1 MQKYGFFNTDE
12 LKPSGWLK
20 KQLEIQAN
28 GLSGALDKVWRDVRD
43 SAWIGGDAEGWE
55 RVPYWLDG
63 FIVLAHLLDDEDKKA
78 RAKKYI
84 DAIIERQKEDGW
96 ICPCSD
102 EERET
107 YDVWAVFL
115 ITKVLMV
122 YYDCSHDEKAVT
134 AVYKALKNLYEML
147 CGSKIALLKWG
158 KFRWFECM
166 IAIERVYSI
175 YNEEWMLDLCRIL
188 KEQGVDYT
196 KLTDEWKVPVNR
208 WRLETHLVN
217 IVMALKAEAVRYEL
231 LGEEYTDE
239 AEYLWQVLEKYNAT
253 SVGTF
258 TGDECLSGISPVQGT
273 ELCAVVELMYSA
285 QLLFAHTGDTKWAD
299 RLEKAAFNALPATIT
314 EDMWA
319 HQYDQM
325 SNQIECVPFPGKSFF
340 RSNGAGSHIFGL
352 EPHFGCCTSNFNQ
365 GWPKLCQSVLMKSDA
380 GIVNTTPI
388 PVKLNTEING
398 KKVFVEINTLYPF
411 RDRVEYTVKA
421 DETVDFEL
429 KIRVPSWAKSVK
441 LDGEAVEVKDYLTVS
456 KSWQGEQTVVVE
468 FTRDIEMKTL
478 GGGLYFVNYGPLV
491 FSLPIKGRW
500 EMKEYTR
507 NDIERKFPYCDWHV
521 YRESEFAYG
530 FDNDSFTVVPK
541 EGCDI
546 PFSHDNPM
554 LTVEANMRR
563 INWEMADGYLNVPA
577 KYPTDRRPVGKSEK
591 ITLVPYGCTALRMTE
606 MPFCSSDD
614 TSDK

>member
-1 MQKYGFFNTDE
+1 
-12 LKPSGWLK
+12 
-20 KQLEIQAN
+20 
-28 GLSGALDKVWRDVRD
+28 
-43 SAWIGGDAEGWE
+43 
-55 RVPYWLDG
+55 
-63 FIVLAHLLDDEDKKA
+63 
-78 RAKKYI
+78 
-84 DAIIERQKEDGW
+84 
-96 ICPCSD
+96 
-102 EERET
+102 
-107 YDVWAVFL
+107 
-115 ITKVLMV
+115 
-122 YYDCSHDEKAVT
+122 
-134 AVYKALKNLYEML
+134 
-147 CGSKIALLKWG
+147 
-158 KFRWFECM
+158 
-166 IAIERVYSI
+166 
-175 YNEEWMLDLCRIL
+175 
-188 KEQGVDYT
+188 
-196 KLTDEWKVPVNR
+196 
-208 WRLETHLVN
+208 
-217 IVMALKAEAVRYEL
+217 
-231 LGEEYTDE
+231 
-239 AEYLWQVLEKYNAT
+239 
-253 SVGTF
+253 
-258 TGDECLSGISPVQGT
+258 
-273 ELCAVVELMYSA
+273 
-285 QLLFAHTGDTKWAD
+285 
-299 RLEKAAFNALPATIT
+299 
-314 EDMWA
+314 
-319 HQYDQM
+319 M

-421 DETVDFEL
+421 DEAVDFEL